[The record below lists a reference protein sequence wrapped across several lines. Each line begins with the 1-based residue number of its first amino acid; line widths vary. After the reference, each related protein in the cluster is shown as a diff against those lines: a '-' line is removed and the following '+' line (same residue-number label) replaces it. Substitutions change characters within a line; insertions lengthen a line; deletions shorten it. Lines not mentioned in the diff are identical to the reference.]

1 MLCPYYRSSRVVS
14 FVLRPEDN
22 EASTGSDCRKSL
34 MFRLRR
40 ASSIDNRVGPCYNE
54 RDRRRMGSAGIGP
67 ACIAL
72 TGRLR
77 QSYPDGG
84 VKMSTRIAQIWYS
97 SSFALYGVFVALW
110 VADKLPD
117 AIFMTATACL
127 AGALATPILYWQ
139 RTRLALAWG
148 LAWPLLATLVSLGLP
163 ALVALRRREILVI
176 LLAVVPPMFT
186 AYLLRSRLRL
196 SLRTLVALPSHLRV
210 VMASAFQR
218 RPWEY
223 DFIEHFRDNTVTD
236 YSTGSAKGKV
246 VKLVTDAVSVTSLGR
261 AIFEHPADQGE
272 TVIEYVITGI
282 DPSVKALRLQGCY
295 GIMEQFKDDDGNVKS
310 SQFPGTRGNIVR
322 FKVRVNQGLL
332 LQDDRSEFGWA
343 RIEGHEPILPREGR
357 LTVQLIT
364 NNMGDPSW
372 NWAAWCGLKL
382 VEWA

>member
-1 MLCPYYRSSRVVS
+1 MSADRKWAAIGITVTAIGVVATLWYMS
-14 FVLRPEDN
+14 LGDLHQAAVDLYTAGKISD
-22 EASTGSDCRKSL
+22 EA
-34 MFRLRR
+34 
-40 ASSIDNRVGPCYNE
+40 
-54 RDRRRMGSAGIGP
+54 
-67 ACIAL
+67 
-72 TGRLR
+72 
-77 QSYPDGG
+77 
-84 VKMSTRIAQIWYS
+84 
-97 SSFALYGVFVALW
+97 FVARTSLLTSARLMPLFVMLIGLLSFLVYRQW
-110 VADKLPD
+110 TRVARIWSYAWPV
-117 AIFMTATACL
+117 
-127 AGALATPILYWQ
+127 
-139 RTRLALAWG
+139 LAL
-148 LAWPLLATLVSLGLP
+148 LAAVAPLTAAALLGGDVLVVLLA
-163 ALVALRRREILVI
+163 I
-176 LLAVVPPMFT
+176 VPPLFI

-357 LTVQLIT
+357 LTLQLIT